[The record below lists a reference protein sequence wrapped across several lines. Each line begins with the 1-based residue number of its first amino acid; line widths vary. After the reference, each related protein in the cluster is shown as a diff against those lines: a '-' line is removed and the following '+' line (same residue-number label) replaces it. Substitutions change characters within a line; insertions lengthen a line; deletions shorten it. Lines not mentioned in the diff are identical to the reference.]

1 MKYQRMPIEKES
13 PEEFGYGNIA
23 YNLSE
28 SSVTDAVLQDLNI
41 TLQDLTLLYCE
52 HRGDRRLREIIAAQH
67 PGIDADDV
75 LVTPGAAAALFI
87 IHTSLLEAG
96 DQIIVEHPNY
106 GTNIETPRAIGAQLD
121 LVPLTFENGFQPD
134 LGLFRQLTG
143 DQTKLISITN
153 PHNPTGT
160 LKSQADLQALIDLAA
175 ANDSHLLV
183 DETYRDICE
192 PTHHP
197 LAATLSDRVISVSSM
212 SKAYGLP
219 GIRIGWIIC
228 RNAKLMETFLAA
240 KEQIFITNSVV
251 DEEIARQYLEKR
263 EPYLTA
269 IREQTARNFAILKE
283 WMANQ
288 TVLEW
293 VEPQAAVVCFPRFKL
308 GLTIDTAQ
316 FYKLLIEEYKTFVGP
331 GHWFDMDDRYMRI
344 GYGWPTTED
353 FIEGLQAIE
362 KAAHRA
368 LR

>member
-1 MKYQRMPIEKES
+1 MKYVRMPIEQES

-23 YNLSE
+23 NNLSE
-28 SSVTDAVLQDLNI
+28 SSVTDAVLQDLSI
-41 TLQDLTLLYCE
+41 SLQDLTLLYCE
-52 HRGDRRLREIIAAQH
+52 HRGDRRLREVIAAQY
-67 PGIDADDV
+67 PGVTADDV
-75 LVTPGAAAALFI
+75 LVTPGAAAALFM

-134 LGLFRQLTG
+134 LAIFRSLAG
-143 DQTKLISITN
+143 PQTKLISITN

-160 LKSQADLQALIDLAA
+160 LKSAADLQALIDVATA
-175 ANDSHLLV
+175 HDTYLLV
-183 DETYRDICE
+183 DETYRDISD
-192 PTHHP
+192 PIHHP
-197 LAATLSDRVISVSSM
+197 LAATLSDRVISVSSV

-228 RNAKLMETFLAA
+228 KNAKLMETFLAA

-263 EPYLTA
+263 APYLAA
-269 IREQTARNFAILKE
+269 IRANTARNFAILQD
-283 WMANQ
+283 WMARQ

-293 VEPQAAVVCFPRFKL
+293 VEPQAAVVCFPRFKPE
-308 GLTIDTAQ
+308 LTIDTAA
-316 FYKLLIEEYKTFVGP
+316 FYRLLIEEYKTFVGP
-331 GHWFDMDDRYMRI
+331 GHWFEMDDRYMRI
-344 GYGWPTTED
+344 GYGWPTTEAFRD
-353 FIEGLQAIE
+353 GLAAIE

-368 LR
+368 MG